1 MVRHRHSLNAG
12 LDPAAHAMPRTQQ
25 GKNFHVR
32 DMASLREEIAI
43 KKAELDRMR
52 RLKPHALSNLEHS
65 HDLELTYTS
74 NAIEGNT
81 LTAAET
87 TIVIEQGITVAGKPL
102 RDHLEA
108 IDHYDAI
115 RYVRELARRQESL
128 TETDI
133 RSLHRLVMLRSDPE
147 IAGRYADQGRYVL
160 TDSGRHTFP
169 SPAEIQVLMG
179 DFAAWMHGS
188 ADSPETAFTAHR
200 RLVDIHPFNDGNGR
214 SARLLMN
221 LILIRGDYPPVAV
234 RPVDRLAY
242 LHALQQPA
250 GNDGESPF
258 DRLLLERLTATLDE
272 CLGAMQDAIAPPESD
287 RQ

>member
-1 MVRHRHSLNAG
+1 MESL
-12 LDPAAHAMPRTQQ
+12 LQ
-25 GKNFHVR
+25 
-32 DMASLREEIAI
+32 EIAI

-87 TIVIEQGITVAGKPL
+87 TIVIEQGMTVAGKPL

-108 IDHYDAI
+108 IDHHDAI
-115 RYVRELARRQESL
+115 RYVRERARRPETL

-133 RSLHRLVMLRSDPE
+133 RNLHRLVMLRSDPE

-169 SPAEIQVLMG
+169 SPAEIPALMG
-179 DFAAWMHGS
+179 DFAAWLHG
-188 ADSPETAFTAHR
+188 AVNAPETAFTAHR

-214 SARLLMN
+214 TARLLMN
-221 LILIRGDYPPVAV
+221 LILIRGGYPPVSV
-234 RPVDRLAY
+234 RPADRVAY
-242 LHALQQPA
+242 LQALQRPQ
-250 GNDGESPF
+250 DGGGEAAF
-258 DRLLLERLTATLDE
+258 DRLLLERLSTTLDE
-272 CLGAMQDAIAPPESD
+272 YLDAIRDAIAARGTPAPP
-287 RQ
+287 